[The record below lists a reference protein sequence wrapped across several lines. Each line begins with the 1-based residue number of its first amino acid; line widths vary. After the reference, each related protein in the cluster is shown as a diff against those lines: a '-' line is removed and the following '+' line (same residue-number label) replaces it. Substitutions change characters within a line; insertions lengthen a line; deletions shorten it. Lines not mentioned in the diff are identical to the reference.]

1 MPHIPTLLAKEA
13 SQEVNSVY
21 DEFSQKMRF
30 PSAPNFIMTQGHSA
44 TVARGTWELVR
55 NVLVTGQIS
64 RWIKEMIFAAISK
77 DRNCHY
83 CAAAHLACCR
93 MLGINPAHLD
103 SLVRDVTSI
112 GDPKLRDMIIFAVKC
127 SKDPQSLIEADYE
140 QLRQHGLGQAEI
152 VEIISMAALAV
163 YANIIADATG
173 MDADDMFA
181 RI

>member
-1 MPHIPTLLAKEA
+1 
-13 SQEVNSVY
+13 
-21 DEFSQKMRF
+21 
-30 PSAPNFIMTQGHSA
+30 
-44 TVARGTWELVR
+44 
-55 NVLVTGQIS
+55 
-64 RWIKEMIFAAISK
+64 
-77 DRNCHY
+77 
-83 CAAAHLACCR
+83 
-93 MLGINPAHLD
+93 MLGVNPAHLD